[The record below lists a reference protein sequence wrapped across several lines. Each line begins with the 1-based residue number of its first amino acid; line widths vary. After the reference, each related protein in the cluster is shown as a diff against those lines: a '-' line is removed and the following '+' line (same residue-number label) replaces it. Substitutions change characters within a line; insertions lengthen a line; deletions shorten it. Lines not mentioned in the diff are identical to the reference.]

1 MSREQIWELEENK
14 RSLLR
19 QAYRMKQECPH
30 MSPVGIEME
39 MYSALMAEVK
49 EITTR
54 IQTDKSVAETKVAHI
69 FNSAKFSNKKARNF
83 MEICQKLRHNT
94 PDFAQHGYVYRR
106 SLLSLWL

>member
-1 MSREQIWELEENK
+1 MSREQLLE
-14 RSLLR
+14 

-54 IQTDKSVAETKVAHI
+54 IQMSAEA
-69 FNSAKFSNKKARNF
+69 
-83 MEICQKLRHNT
+83 
-94 PDFAQHGYVYRR
+94 
-106 SLLSLWL
+106 